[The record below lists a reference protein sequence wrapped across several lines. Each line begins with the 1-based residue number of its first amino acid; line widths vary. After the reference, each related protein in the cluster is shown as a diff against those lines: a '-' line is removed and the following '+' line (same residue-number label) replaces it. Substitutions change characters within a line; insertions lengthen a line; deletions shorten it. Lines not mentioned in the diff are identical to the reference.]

1 MLAMAR
7 GILGSKDRSWLVE
20 RNEFWKW
27 LVIEAQREDR
37 TPSVRQASI
46 AMLAFAPESM
56 SEANHVLKN
65 LSEQLGAPKVSE
77 GGLLRMAAFQ
87 AWSKRS
93 DPSFAEWV
101 VEHYPGAGPEF
112 RQAMWQSLR
121 SHPRRVETLIRAVEA
136 ERLSLSSFDAV
147 QLQSIRD
154 STPTELR
161 SIVDRW
167 IDSRVDR
174 DRQTVVDRYAQSLS
188 THFDPQRGK
197 ALFLQSCA
205 PCHRVDGVGEA
216 IGPDISDTR
225 TQSTMQLLIAIL
237 DPHRTVDQNYFQT
250 VVRLDD
256 GGVIHGIVVEESAR
270 HLVLKNQQSPRLV
283 IEKEAVETMISTG
296 RSLMP
301 DGLEV
306 QIDASGM
313 NDLIGYLKNWRYNR
327 SEFQA
332 IQE

>member
-1 MLAMAR
+1 
-7 GILGSKDRSWLVE
+7 
-20 RNEFWKW
+20 
-27 LVIEAQREDR
+27 
-37 TPSVRQASI
+37 
-46 AMLAFAPESM
+46 
-56 SEANHVLKN
+56 
-65 LSEQLGAPKVSE
+65 
-77 GGLLRMAAFQ
+77 
-87 AWSKRS
+87 
-93 DPSFAEWV
+93 
-101 VEHYPGAGPEF
+101 
-112 RQAMWQSLR
+112 
-121 SHPRRVETLIRAVEA
+121 
-136 ERLSLSSFDAV
+136 
-147 QLQSIRD
+147 
-154 STPTELR
+154 
-161 SIVDRW
+161 
-167 IDSRVDR
+167 
-174 DRQTVVDRYAQSLS
+174 
-188 THFDPQRGK
+188 
-197 ALFLQSCA
+197 
-205 PCHRVDGVGEA
+205 
-216 IGPDISDTR
+216 
-225 TQSTMQLLIAIL
+225 MQLLIAIL

>member
-1 MLAMAR
+1 
-7 GILGSKDRSWLVE
+7 
-20 RNEFWKW
+20 
-27 LVIEAQREDR
+27 
-37 TPSVRQASI
+37 
-46 AMLAFAPESM
+46 
-56 SEANHVLKN
+56 
-65 LSEQLGAPKVSE
+65 
-77 GGLLRMAAFQ
+77 
-87 AWSKRS
+87 

-101 VEHYPGAGPEF
+101 VEHYPGAGLEF

-205 PCHRVDGVGEA
+205 P
-216 IGPDISDTR
+216 S
-225 TQSTMQLLIAIL
+225 
-237 DPHRTVDQNYFQT
+237 
-250 VVRLDD
+250 
-256 GGVIHGIVVEESAR
+256 
-270 HLVLKNQQSPRLV
+270 
-283 IEKEAVETMISTG
+283 
-296 RSLMP
+296 
-301 DGLEV
+301 
-306 QIDASGM
+306 
-313 NDLIGYLKNWRYNR
+313 
-327 SEFQA
+327 
-332 IQE
+332 